1 MPPLVDRRKYKGIQV
16 RKDRLLPRAGG
27 LFRPDSSTEPILAY
41 LNSEQKGC
49 LRYKIY
55 QHNRRYRILFKVDW
69 LLGPN
74 GY

>member
-16 RKDRLLPRAGG
+16 RKDRLLPPGRWPVPPGFQHRADTRPSQFGTKGG
-27 LFRPDSSTEPILAY
+27 LS
-41 LNSEQKGC
+41 
-49 LRYKIY
+49 YKIY